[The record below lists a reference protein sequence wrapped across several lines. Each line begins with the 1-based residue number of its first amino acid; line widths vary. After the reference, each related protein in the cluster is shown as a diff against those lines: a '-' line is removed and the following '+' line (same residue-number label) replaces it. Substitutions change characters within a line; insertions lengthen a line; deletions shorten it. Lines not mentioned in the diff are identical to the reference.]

1 MGSLGFH
8 YERMLIRFLIIWS
21 FASGSFCGPIGP
33 NYNYW
38 DIESFDSTYL
48 RFNFPDLGP
57 ESQYFPPGL
66 FVSERDKKTYYL
78 TIFLENDWLP
88 NRSLQPEEWYW
99 KKFYSNWE
107 SLPPIVKSDPRF
119 NYISGCEYYIPVP
132 VGKYNYSIF
141 SYNRNRSNIG
151 SGSMTK
157 FVELQPG
164 QSARIHFRNPE
175 TLTEEKIDPNK
186 YIKYTKG
193 DRILFSIESS
203 PLQMDKPGCEFVK

>member
-1 MGSLGFH
+1 MSSLCFYYKRILILSLFMWGFTNV
-8 YERMLIRFLIIWS
+8 L
-21 FASGSFCGPIGP
+21 FCGPIGP

-57 ESQYFPPGL
+57 ESQYSPPGL

-78 TIFLENDWLP
+78 TIFLQNDWLP

-107 SLPPIVKSDPRF
+107 SLPPIVQSDPRF

-132 VGKYNYSIF
+132 VGKSIYSIF
-141 SYNRNRSNIG
+141 SYNRNRTDIG
-151 SGSMTK
+151 GGSITK
-157 FVELQPG
+157 AVDLPPG
-164 QSARIHFRNPE
+164 HSVRIHFRNPE
-175 TLTEEKIDPNK
+175 TLTEDKIDPNK
-186 YIKYTKG
+186 YVKYTEG
-193 DRILFSIESS
+193 DRILFSIEST
-203 PLQMDKPGCEFVK
+203 PLHMDKSGCEFVK